1 MKHLIKYT
9 SVILLV
15 ALAVASF
22 QSCNKQEPIK
32 PSPEGTPL
40 PHPDM
45 QCRVLIIR

>member
-22 QSCNKQEPIK
+22 QSCKKQEPPKTIEIK
-32 PSPEGTPL
+32 KFDDL
-40 PHPDM
+40 KYF
-45 QCRVLIIR
+45 QN